1 VPWQERLLIG
11 TTDDELASQTRMVV
25 EKEEADYLLRQ
36 LNPYLK
42 NPLRLQDALS
52 GMAGLRPLVAA
63 PGQTETSQLIRDHEV
78 ELDSFSGLISILG
91 GKWTTHRLM
100 AEDTINTVQREMGNP
115 VTECKTKQHSL
126 AGSENFNE
134 DLANRLEKEYS
145 LAGDVARHLC
155 GKFGSRA
162 VQVLQ
167 LLAENPG
174 WKERSAAGLA
184 VIQAEIVYCIRNEMA
199 ESIGDL
205 LARRTGAELYGWK
218 QALAAA
224 PVVASLLADEK
235 RWESARASA
244 AVSDY
249 SSRIIGLLDALE
261 LNEA

>member
-1 VPWQERLLIG
+1 
-11 TTDDELASQTRMVV
+11 
-25 EKEEADYLLRQ
+25 
-36 LNPYLK
+36 
-42 NPLRLQDALS
+42 
-52 GMAGLRPLVAA
+52 
-63 PGQTETSQLIRDHEV
+63 
-78 ELDSFSGLISILG
+78 
-91 GKWTTHRLM
+91 M
-100 AEDTINTVQREMGNP
+100 AEDTINPVQREMGGP
-115 VTECKTKQHSL
+115 VTECKTKQHQL

-174 WKERSAAGLA
+174 WKERIAAGIP
-184 VIQAEIVYCIRNEMA
+184 VIQAEVVYCIRNEMA
-199 ESIGDL
+199 ESIEDV

-224 PVVASLLADEK
+224 PVVASLLASEK

-249 SSRIIGLLDALE
+249 SSRIIGLLDALQ